1 VQKFKGMD
9 YANLEVIMKIKL
21 SIIMK
26 LEGTEQN
33 SKQRRIENRKLNLI
47 QPSSKY

>member
-26 LEGTEQN
+26 LEGTEEFQTE
-33 SKQRRIENRKLNLI
+33 ENRK
-47 QPSSKY
+47 QKT